1 MHTAA
6 IDLNPR
12 PGFGALEKA
21 RARAAAADSS
31 SIDTDLDTA

>member
-6 IDLNPR
+6 IDLNQR

-21 RARAAAADSS
+21 GARAAAADSS
-31 SIDTDLDTA
+31 TVDEGLDTA